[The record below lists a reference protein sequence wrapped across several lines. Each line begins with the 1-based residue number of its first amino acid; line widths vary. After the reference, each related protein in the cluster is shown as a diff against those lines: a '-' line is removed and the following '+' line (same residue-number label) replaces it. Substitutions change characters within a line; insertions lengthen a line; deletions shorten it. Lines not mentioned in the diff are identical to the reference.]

1 VSSEHSTHVLVAED
15 DTERR
20 LELKRV
26 LEEEGHRVVE
36 AADGPAALHALN
48 RRRLDL
54 VVLDLAL
61 RGVGAVEVL
70 GRLRRRSGVPV
81 LVLANAPSETKTV
94 QVLDAGADDY
104 LVEPCSFR
112 ELAARVRALLRR
124 GTPLR
129 APEQLECGDLQ
140 LDLAA
145 RTVSSAGRDVALT
158 AKEFDLL
165 AFLAA
170 SPGRTYT
177 RDELLEHVW
186 GSTANWQTP
195 ATVTEHVRR
204 LRSKLDRDAGRAS
217 RIETVRGVG
226 YRLSGADS

>member
-1 VSSEHSTHVLVAED
+1 VNSQSSTHVLLAED

-20 LELKRV
+20 LELRRA
-26 LEEEGHRVVE
+26 LEQEGHLVVE
-36 AADGPAALHALN
+36 AADGPAALHALS

-61 RGVGAVEVL
+61 RGVGGVEVL

-81 LVLANAPSETKTV
+81 LVLARAPSEANTV

-129 APEQLECGDLQ
+129 APDQIVCAHLH

-145 RTVSSAGRDVALT
+145 RTARAAGTEIELT

-170 SPGRTYT
+170 SPGRAFT

-186 GSTANWQTP
+186 GSSASWQTP

-204 LRSKLDRDAGRAS
+204 LRSKLDRADARGGL
-217 RIETVRGVG
+217 IETVRGVG
-226 YRLSGADS
+226 YRLARR

>member
-1 VSSEHSTHVLVAED
+1 VNGQSSTHVLLAED

-70 GRLRRRSGVPV
+70 GRLRRLSGVPV
-81 LVLANAPSETKTV
+81 LVLARAPSETDTV

-124 GTPLR
+124 GVPLR
-129 APEQLECGDLQ
+129 APEQVECAHLH

-145 RTVSSAGRDVALT
+145 RTVSAAGRDVELT

-170 SPGRTYT
+170 SPGRTFT

-186 GSTANWQTP
+186 GSTASWQTP

-204 LRSKLDRDAGRAS
+204 LRSKLDGDDGQGS
-217 RIETVRGVG
+217 LIETVRGVG
-226 YRLSGADS
+226 YRCSRP